1 MGAALGLEGTPVNL
15 TLVERALAE
24 DTNAFEF
31 FQAVRLLERLHPERK
46 PVGLFSDPE
55 QEIARFGTHVSLAFP
70 ASEIQTLETSDA
82 GPARMTVNFMGLT
95 GPVGVLPYHYTQ
107 FLIERLQARDTSLIA
122 FLDLF
127 HHRIISLFYRAWLKH
142 RFHIAY
148 ERGEDENLTHHLLD
162 LGGLG
167 LESDQEHLP
176 IAREAAAFY
185 TGLLAAEPRS
195 AVALEQ
201 LLGDYFGVPVVIEQF
216 IGGWYRIGVADQCAM
231 DEPVASS
238 QLGRG
243 AVVGDEIW
251 DMQARVR
258 VRIGPLTRAQF
269 DTFLPTGDA
278 HAVLGSLVRLYA
290 HDQFD
295 FEVQLVLEKEEVP
308 PLQLGADEVVEPK
321 LGWSTWIRTVPRK
334 MNAEETVLAL

>member
-1 MGAALGLEGTPVNL
+1 VNL

-24 DTNAFEF
+24 DPNAFEF
-31 FQAVRLLERLHPERK
+31 FQAVRLLERLRPDAQ

-70 ASEIQTLETSDA
+70 ASEIQALDMSGS

-107 FLIERLQARDTSLIA
+107 FLIERIQARDTALVA

-148 ERGEDENLTHHLLD
+148 ERGGGEDESLTHHLLD
-162 LGGLG
+162 LSGLG
-167 LESDQEHLP
+167 LESDQQHLP
-176 IAREAAAFY
+176 IARETAAFY

-216 IGGWYRIGVADQCAM
+216 IGGWYRIGEADQCAM

-269 DTFLPTGDA
+269 DAFLPTGDA
-278 HAVLGSLVRLYA
+278 HDVLGSLVRLYA

-295 FEVQLVLEKEEVP
+295 FEVQLVLEKEAVP
-308 PLQLGADEVVEPK
+308 GLQLGEEEVVGPK
-321 LGWSTWIRTVPRK
+321 LGWSTWIKTVPRK